1 MKREDIQLIIDN
13 TITHLQEEY
22 GEVKPEWEV
31 QVELLEDTLDMIVT
45 LQEEI
50 KTNGVFNPTT
60 FKKNPLINSLKDYQT
75 LLLKIS
81 QRLGCSPYD
90 LSKIKK
96 LSEEDTTEDF
106 IEALTE

>member
-1 MKREDIQLIIDN
+1 MKREDIQIIIDN

-31 QVELLEDTLDMIVT
+31 QLELLEDTLDMIVT

-50 KTNGVFNPTT
+50 KTNGVFDPTT

-75 LLLKIS
+75 LLLKLS
-81 QRLGCSPYD
+81 QKLGFSPYD
-90 LSKIKK
+90 ISKIKK

>member
-1 MKREDIQLIIDN
+1 MKREDIDLIIEN

-31 QVELLEDTLDMIVT
+31 QLELLEDTLEMIVT
-45 LQEEI
+45 IQEEI

-90 LSKIKK
+90 ISKIKK

-106 IEALTE
+106 IDSLTE

>member
-1 MKREDIQLIIDN
+1 MKREDIDLIIEN
-13 TITHLQEEY
+13 TITHLEEEY
-22 GEVKPEWEV
+22 GEVKPEWQV
-31 QVELLEDTLDMIVT
+31 QLDLLEDTLDMIVT

-75 LLLKIS
+75 LLLKLS
-81 QRLGCSPYD
+81 QKLGCSPYD

-96 LSEEDTTEDF
+96 LSEEDDTEDY
-106 IEALTE
+106 IEKLIE

>member
-22 GEVKPEWEV
+22 GEVKPEWEI
-31 QVELLEDTLDMIVT
+31 QLDLLEDTLDMIVT

-75 LLLKIS
+75 LLLKLS
-81 QRLGCSPYD
+81 QKLGCSPYD

>member
-31 QVELLEDTLDMIVT
+31 QLELLEDTLDMIVT
-45 LQEEI
+45 IQEEI

-75 LLLKIS
+75 LLLKLS
-81 QRLGCSPYD
+81 QKLGCSPYD

-106 IEALTE
+106 IDSLTE

>member
-31 QVELLEDTLDMIVT
+31 QLELLEDTLDMIVT
-45 LQEEI
+45 IQEEI

-90 LSKIKK
+90 ISKIKK

>member
-31 QVELLEDTLDMIVT
+31 QLELLEDTLDMIVT
-45 LQEEI
+45 IQEEI
-50 KTNGVFNPTT
+50 KTNGVFNPKT

-75 LLLKIS
+75 LLLKLS
-81 QRLGCSPYD
+81 QKLGCSPYD
-90 LSKIKK
+90 ISKIKK

>member
-31 QVELLEDTLDMIVT
+31 QLELLEDTLDMIVT

-75 LLLKIS
+75 LLLKLS
-81 QRLGCSPYD
+81 QKLGCSPYD
-90 LSKIKK
+90 ISKIKK

>member
-31 QVELLEDTLDMIVT
+31 QLELLEDTLEMIVT
-45 LQEEI
+45 IQEEI

-90 LSKIKK
+90 ISKIKK

-106 IEALTE
+106 IDSLTE

>member
-31 QVELLEDTLDMIVT
+31 QLELLEDTLDMIVT
-45 LQEEI
+45 IQEEI

-75 LLLKIS
+75 LLLKLS
-81 QRLGCSPYD
+81 QKLGCSPYD
-90 LSKIKK
+90 ISKIKK

-106 IEALTE
+106 IDSLTE